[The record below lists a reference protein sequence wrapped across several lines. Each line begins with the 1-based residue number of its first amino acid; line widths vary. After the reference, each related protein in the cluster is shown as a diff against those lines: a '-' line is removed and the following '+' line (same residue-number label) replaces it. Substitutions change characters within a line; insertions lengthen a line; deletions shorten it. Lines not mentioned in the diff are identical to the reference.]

1 MTETA
6 PSTAAT
12 RQLDEVVIRPAT
24 LSDMTRKVEI
34 STWYNTHTLGDASD
48 SPMTFDRTKTNFLA
62 AKQKGYPYLVA
73 DIGGHVVGYTYLRD
87 YRDQPH
93 AAELSIYVDHD
104 HLYRGIGSRLL
115 QKLFHVLEQTEKY
128 NDSWI
133 GEEKRTENGQITAV
147 ISRATVNPE
156 GREGG
161 EGLPRFYERMG
172 FEQIARLEKASK
184 RGGQM

>member
-12 RQLDEVVIRPAT
+12 RQFDEVVIRPAT

-34 STWYNTHTLGDASD
+34 STWYNTHTLGDAY
-48 SPMTFDRTKTNFLA
+48 SPTTLDQTKTNFQA
-62 AKQKGYPYLVA
+62 AKEKGYPYLVA
-73 DIGGHVVGYTYLRD
+73 ETAWHVVGYTYLRD
-87 YRDQPH
+87 YGEEPST
-93 AAELSIYVDHD
+93 AELSIYVDHD
-104 HLYRGIGSRLL
+104 HLYGGIGSRLL
-115 QKLFHVLEQTEKY
+115 LTLFDLLKDPEKY
-128 NDSWI
+128 DSHWL
-133 GEEKRTENGQITAV
+133 GESKRGEDGRITAV
-147 ISRATVNPE
+147 ISTATVNPE

-184 RGGQM
+184 RRDHL